1 MLRSNLN
8 TINDQIFNK
17 TAIRIDDQALRE
29 VEACYRFLEKFEQ
42 GKVIYGI
49 NTGFGPMAQYRIGD
63 ADLNSLQ
70 YNIIRSHSCGAGEAL
85 PDICVRAAMLARLQT
100 FLNAKSGV
108 HPDVVRILAD
118 FLNNEIYPLVPRH
131 GSVGASGD
139 LVQLAH
145 IALALIGEA
154 EVSFR
159 GETVPAAEA
168 MAACDITPLR
178 LRIRDGLALTNG
190 TAVMTGIGL
199 VNLAQARRLL
209 GWAVKASVMLN
220 EIVESYDDFMAGALN
235 EYKLHAGQIEIAR
248 QMRAI
253 CATSRRLRKREAEL
267 YSGDTGAAP
276 TFRHKVQPYYS
287 LRCIPQILGPVLET
301 ISQAEKIL
309 VEEFNAVD
317 DNPVVDPAA
326 GTIYHGG
333 NFHGDYVSLEMDKLK
348 IAVTKMTMLAE
359 RQLNYLFH
367 DRINDA
373 AAVRKPRQIGAQLR
387 VAGSAVHGDLDHGRV
402 ANALQPDVRPLDP
415 QQQRQPGHREHGNQ
429 RGDAHAAGRGER
441 LPGRRDRDAGAGAG
455 RRLPAMR
462 RGALRRHAAVVCR
475 HPGHRAALCR
485 RHAQAQG
492 DRRHRKFP
500 EKQFRFPMKKLLTT
514 LTATLCCLSGAFAAR
529 WARSCS
535 KL

>member
-8 TINDQIFNK
+8 TINDRIFNK
-17 TAIRIDDQALRE
+17 AAIQIDDEALRE
-29 VEACYRFLEKFEQ
+29 VEACYRFLEEFEQ

-70 YNIIRSHSCGAGEAL
+70 YNIIRSHSCGAGETL

-159 GETVPAAEA
+159 GETVPATEA
-168 MAACDITPLR
+168 MAACGIAPLR

-333 NFHGDYVSLEMDKLK
+333 NFHGDYVSLE
-348 IAVTKMTMLAE
+348 
-359 RQLNYLFH
+359 LNYLFH
-367 DRINDA
+367 DRINETLPPFVNLGKLGLNYGLQA
-373 AAVRKPRQIGAQLR
+373 AQFTATSTTAESQTLSNPMYVHSIPNNNDNQDIVSMGTNAAMLTRQVVENGYQV
-387 VAGSAVHGDLDHGRV
+387 VAIEML
-402 ANALQPDVRPLDP
+402 AL
-415 QQQRQPGHREHGNQ
+415 
-429 RGDAHAAGRGER
+429 
-441 LPGRRDRDAGAGAG
+441 
-455 RRLPAMR
+455 
-462 RGALRRHAAVVCR
+462 
-475 HPGHRAALCR
+475 
-485 RHAQAQG
+485 AQATDYLQCAG
-492 DRRHRKFP
+492 ELSDTTRQLYADIRAIAPRFADDRPKYR
-500 EKQFRFPMKKLLTT
+500 EIAAIENLLKTHPAS
-514 LTATLCCLSGAFAAR
+514 L
-529 WARSCS
+529 
-535 KL
+535 